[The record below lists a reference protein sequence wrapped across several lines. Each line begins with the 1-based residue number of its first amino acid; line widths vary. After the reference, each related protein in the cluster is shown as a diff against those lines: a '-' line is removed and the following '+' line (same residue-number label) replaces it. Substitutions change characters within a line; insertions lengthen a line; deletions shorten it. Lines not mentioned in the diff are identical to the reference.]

1 MDVLLFYPN
10 RNIRKIGGS
19 LMDYSI
25 ISRHRAKL
33 MGVAALWIYV
43 FHILPAPA
51 FSNEEGLE
59 LIWWYFRRVG
69 FCGVDM
75 FLFLSGLGLTY
86 SMEKH
91 PVAGVGDCLRFWAQR
106 FYRIYVVFLPFAV
119 IFALLDGWGI
129 GLFLRR
135 LVCLDQFG
143 NKLYN
148 FCWYVCCILL
158 LYLLSPGLY
167 RLVRRG
173 PAAMVSGAVYLGL
186 LLMLRGVL
194 REDLYAIAVRLP
206 VFVLGLWVGRLSLEK
221 RTIGW
226 IDWAVSGVML
236 VVGVVLSFGLN
247 ANLISSPLPAGNAL
261 VNILLVPGLILALC
275 VVFTWMEDH
284 RWATPIGKCLIFFG
298 GISFEFYLLQEWY
311 VRRGIVILPATGK
324 LRHVLLLCV
333 MTALSVL
340 LQCLSN
346 VLKRILARR

>member
-1 MDVLLFYPN
+1 
-10 RNIRKIGGS
+10 
-19 LMDYSI
+19 MDYSI
-25 ISRHRAKL
+25 ISKHRTKL

-51 FSNEEGLE
+51 FSNAEGLG
-59 LIWWYFRRVG
+59 LIWWYIRNVG

-75 FLFLSGLGLTY
+75 FLFLSGLGLSY

-91 PVAGVGDCLRFWAQR
+91 PLHGLGDCLRFWAQR

-129 GLFLRR
+129 GLFLKR
-135 LVCLDQFG
+135 LVCLDQFRV
-143 NKLYN
+143 NLYN

-158 LYLLSPGLY
+158 MYLLAPGLY
-167 RLVRRG
+167 RLVRRS
-173 PAAMVSGAVYLGL
+173 PAATMASVAVYLGL
-186 LLMLRGVL
+186 LLMLKGVL
-194 REDLYAIAVRLP
+194 RGDLYAIAVRLP

-226 IDWAVSGVML
+226 MGWSISAVML

-247 ANLISSPLPAGNAL
+247 AGLIPSPMPAGNAL
-261 VNILLVPGLILALC
+261 VNILMVPGLLLALC
-275 VVFTWMEDH
+275 AVFMWMDGH
-284 RWATPIGKCLIFFG
+284 RWFTPGGKILAFFG

-311 VRRGIVILPATGK
+311 VRLGIKILPAYGT
-324 LRHVLLLCV
+324 LRHILLFGL
-333 MTALSVL
+333 MTALAVL

-346 VLKRILARR
+346 ALKRIFAKY